1 MKLSHLIT
9 ALVFTTSA
17 GAFAMHCPL
26 DMKKL
31 NAVPA
36 QGPSLSVDDLARA
49 NVLRAAGEAMC
60 IRGIA

>member
-1 MKLSHLIT
+1 MKRSHLIT
-9 ALVFTTSA
+9 ALLFTTST

-26 DMKKL
+26 DLKKL

-49 NVLRAAGEAMC
+49 NALRAAGEAMC
-60 IRGIA
+60 ALGIE